1 MKHDN
6 GLPKLEHPFSEPQ
19 ANYCS
24 TLTLFWSMPNWKMSD
39 LRKNMSA
46 HYMHGYRIWAAD
58 NWSCSPR
65 PITWQH
71 FIILRSLFL
80 QVIFITS
87 GQYSD
92 ALELISSEDH
102 KNLTFPYRSMLT
114 AFQISIKYCPIIFLF
129 SSSHQ
134 THQKQT
140 RSKNTSHSP
149 SSNPH
154 DESFC
159 IFNLLPLINL
169 LLAWG
174 ECVTLLLKIIKN
186 NSKSEV

>member
-1 MKHDN
+1 MTTASLSWN
-6 GLPKLEHPFSEPQ
+6 IPSVNPQ

-24 TLTLFWSMPNWKMSD
+24 TLTLLWSMPNWKMSD

-58 NWSCSPR
+58 NWYCSPR

-92 ALELISSEDH
+92 ALELIS
-102 KNLTFPYRSMLT
+102 YRSMPT

-134 THQKQT
+134 THQKT
-140 RSKNTSHSP
+140 ARNKNTSHSP
-149 SSNPH
+149 NSNPH
-154 DESFC
+154 DEYFC

-169 LLAWG
+169 ILAWG
-174 ECVTLLLKIIKN
+174 ECVTILLKIIKN
-186 NSKSEV
+186 SRKSKV